1 LEDAGAEGLDLR
13 VVRGRSRPGVSG
25 KVVAV
30 SHEGPYLARLVQV
43 LEQRGI
49 PVEAVLPVA
58 TAVGVDN
65 IFLGVGTLSGR

>member
-1 LEDAGAEGLDLR
+1 M
-13 VVRGRSRPGVSG
+13 
-25 KVVAV
+25 